1 MKLTLMQKFYVVTYA
16 VAAFVVLCDV
26 FIWRP

>member
-1 MKLTLMQKFYVVTYA
+1 MGMTRMQRFYIIVYT